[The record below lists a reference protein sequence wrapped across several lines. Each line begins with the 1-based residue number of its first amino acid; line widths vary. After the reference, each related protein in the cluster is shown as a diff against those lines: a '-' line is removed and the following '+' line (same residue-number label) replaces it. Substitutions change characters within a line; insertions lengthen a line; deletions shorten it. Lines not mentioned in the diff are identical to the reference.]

1 VTAFY
6 FAKSHS
12 FFREETIL
20 RFLRLTDKTNQAHL
34 YAFYPLGSFGE
45 RVFVRVPSVEEGL
58 ARGLLFA
65 FKVPVV
71 VKEVG

>member
-1 VTAFY
+1 MTAFC

-34 YAFYPLGSFGE
+34 YAFYPLESFE
-45 RVFVRVPSVEEGL
+45 ARVFVRVPMVEGAL
-58 ARGLLFA
+58 ARG
-65 FKVPVV
+65 
-71 VKEVG
+71 